1 MSDENRCGI
10 APQRFFHEG
19 EGTVKIVQ
27 KFFEFLLDK
36 TMRFW

>member
-10 APQRFFHEG
+10 VPQRFFHEG